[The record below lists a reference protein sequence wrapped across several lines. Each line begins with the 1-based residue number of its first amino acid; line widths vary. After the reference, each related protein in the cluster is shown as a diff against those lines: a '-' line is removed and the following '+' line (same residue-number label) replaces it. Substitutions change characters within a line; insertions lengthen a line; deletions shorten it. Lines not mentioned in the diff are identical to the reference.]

1 MLGRLSGEKAAF
13 ILFGGGTF
21 EKLEFLL
28 LLEVPLNDYVIV
40 CCMNLFSTLPEAS
53 LLFIG
58 EVMWL

>member
-1 MLGRLSGEKAAF
+1 MLGRLSGENAAL

-21 EKLEFLL
+21 EKFEFLL
-28 LLEVPLNDYVIV
+28 LLAVLLNYWVIV

-58 EVMWL
+58 EVIWL